1 MRRPLLRALA
11 RLRLLRGFYR
21 VYEVLSALRPGTAV
35 AADDGLP
42 LPPRRLIVSVAGTPD
57 RRWFLESGR
66 LAADSIRE
74 LAARH
79 GRPVEQADAMLD
91 FGCGCGRVLR
101 RWRDLRGIDLAGSDA
116 NEAAVAWCRANLR
129 FARFATNDLE
139 PPLPFGTDE
148 FDLVYALSVLTHLTE
163 PLQRAWLRELGRIV
177 RADGLLLLSTHGEA
191 YLERLSPEERLRFER
206 GQVVVRWGEAAGSN
220 LCAAFHS
227 RRALE
232 KLTTGFE
239 LVEFV
244 PEGAKGNPHQDLA
257 VLRRRTTER

>member
-1 MRRPLLRALA
+1 MTSPYTLRN
-11 RLRLLRGFYR
+11 
-21 VYEVLSALRPGTAV
+21 LSEIQDSAPKFGYGELQ
-35 AADDGLP
+35 
-42 LPPRRLIVSVAGTPD
+42 
-57 RRWFLESGR
+57 ES
-66 LAADSIRE
+66 
-74 LAARH
+74 
-79 GRPVEQADAMLD
+79 
-91 FGCGCGRVLR
+91 
-101 RWRDLRGIDLAGSDA
+101 
-116 NEAAVAWCRANLR
+116 
-129 FARFATNDLE
+129 RFATNDLE

-191 YLERLSPEERLRFER
+191 YLDRLSPEERLRFEQ
-206 GQVVVRWGEAAGSN
+206 GKVVVRWGEAAGSN

-227 RRALE
+227 RGALE